1 MKTENDS
8 IENLFKNLE
17 GQWDIHEPSR
27 GHSDRF
33 LDKQAR
39 RKAKPAYSITLAI
52 AASVVLAFGLFTFY
66 DKGDRPQQL
75 AAMSQQTREA
85 DSVFTAIIKYE
96 VSRMKE
102 KDSKENRQIVNDALA
117 QLKEMDADYEKI
129 RAELAKGGETQQ
141 LIHALI
147 SNLKTQIA
155 FLENVLRQIEQNEQL
170 NTTTDENVM

>member
-17 GQWDIHEPSR
+17 GQWDIYEPSR

-39 RKAKPAYSITLAI
+39 KKSKPAYSITLAI
-52 AASVVLAFGLFTFY
+52 AASIVLAFGLFTFF
-66 DKGDRPQQL
+66 DKGERPQQL
-75 AAMSQQTREA
+75 AEMSKQTREA

-96 VSRMKE
+96 VTRMKG
-102 KDSKENRQIVNDALA
+102 KDSEQNRQIVSDALA
-117 QLKEMDADYEKI
+117 QLEKMDADYEKI
-129 RAELAKGGETQQ
+129 KTDLTKRGETQQ

-155 FLENVLRQIEQNEQL
+155 FLENVLQRIEQNEKL
-170 NTTTDENVM
+170 NTITNENVI